1 VFAQLPSTF
10 RRLHLLFA
18 ERLPACFAVGGK
30 LCSFEGAATSSPAL
44 CGADGRLIGLAIR
57 VLKR

>member
-1 VFAQLPSTF
+1 M
-10 RRLHLLFA
+10 HLLFA

-30 LCSFEGAATSSPAL
+30 LCSFESAATSSPAL